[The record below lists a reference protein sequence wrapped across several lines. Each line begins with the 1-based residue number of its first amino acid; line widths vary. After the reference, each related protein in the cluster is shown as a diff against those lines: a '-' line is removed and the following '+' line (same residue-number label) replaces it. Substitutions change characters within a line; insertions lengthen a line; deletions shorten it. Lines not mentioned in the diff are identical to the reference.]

1 MGVWGIAPNQNVNLY
16 WASLPLR
23 TPFYFIYLA
32 TNVRHVNKVVA
43 LLKSLIKITSNVI
56 YYLFFNITNAI

>member
-16 WASLPLR
+16 WSSLPLR

-32 TNVRHVNKVVA
+32 TNVRHVNKAVA